1 MHAEMADRRLVAAL
15 FLSAALHVL
24 IALLLQVEVLPDLF
38 PKERSERSM
47 EVEVVSEPPRPV
59 KPQPPPEPPAQP
71 EPPPKTETPPQPSPP
86 PLQRPQLQS
95 APLAEKSSTPRPAQ
109 RPDPAPHAAQSGPGL
124 SADTGALSRPAQA
137 AGNLAQSAQDKVL
150 AQVIAMWHFNSGALR
165 GSDMVL
171 SASLLINRD
180 GTLSGPMHKD
190 APWNPDAAIKG
201 YSKLPDGTTKRMLE
215 TFLLA
220 LRMAQPLQLPPDDG
234 KGWPRQMILRF
245 KPGDLSR

>member
-1 MHAEMADRRLVAAL
+1 MHQGVVDRRLVAAL

-24 IALLLQVEVLPDLF
+24 VALLLQIEVLPDLF
-38 PKERSERSM
+38 PKEQTERSM
-47 EVEVVSEPPRPV
+47 EVEVVSEPPRPQ
-59 KPQPPPEPPAQP
+59 PPPPAPEPPPEPQ
-71 EPPPKTETPPQPSPP
+71 KTQPSLPPP
-86 PLQRPQLQS
+86 PLQRPQLEP
-95 APLAEKSSTPRPAQ
+95 APLAEKSVAPRPSP
-109 RPDPAPHAAQSGPGL
+109 RPDPAPKQATAGPGL
-124 SADTGALSRPAQA
+124 SADSGNVSRPAQA

-150 AQVIAMWHFNSGALR
+150 AQVIAMWHFNSNALR

-201 YSKLPDGTTKRMLE
+201 YSKLPDGNTKRMLE